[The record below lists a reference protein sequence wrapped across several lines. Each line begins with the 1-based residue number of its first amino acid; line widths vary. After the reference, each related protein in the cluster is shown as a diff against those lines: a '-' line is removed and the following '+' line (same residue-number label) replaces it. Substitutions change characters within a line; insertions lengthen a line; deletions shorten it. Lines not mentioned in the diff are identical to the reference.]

1 MPALRPPSCVVECY
15 IQGGPAPPSPKVS
28 LKPRR
33 RGPCRSLVADDVP
46 GPGLV
51 LGPWCQVGDD
61 HLHSLQLLILGR
73 DRAHLIGDLVAFHR
87 NILPFYTAGEKGA
100 VVRAEEMAQVSK
112 YLPCKREYL
121 SSDPQHPCKTAR
133 YGGVYLPSAGE
144 AERQGQE
151 DLQCWLAS

>member
-1 MPALRPPSCVVECY
+1 MPALRPPSGVVECY

-33 RGPCRSLVADDVP
+33 RGSCRSLVADDVP

-87 NILPFYTAGEKGA
+87 NILPFYIRD
-100 VVRAEEMAQVSK
+100 V
-112 YLPCKREYL
+112 
-121 SSDPQHPCKTAR
+121 
-133 YGGVYLPSAGE
+133 
-144 AERQGQE
+144 QE
-151 DLQCWLAS
+151 DVRTTISWGDEAVALGPAEAFTDSFVDRAL